1 MAEKERIYLADG
13 FTVIGKTIGGWCAQN
28 RAHIC
33 TALGVAGT
41 VTTGVLSARSGARAA
56 RKIDRKE
63 KELGRRLSLKEKTC
77 LCGKDFIAPAVA
89 GTLSVIGT
97 VGSDVLNTKTIGIQN
112 AALIASEKA
121 YEQLSRKTR
130 EVLGEKKTQQVKD
143 EIAKEKVEQSG
154 VINAVNLDNAP
165 RTGSGTLYPFVDTY
179 SNLLFWSNLD
189 YINCVLK
196 DLQSM
201 MRDLLPRG
209 GEFDYDSKIVGVPY
223 SEWLK
228 SLGFD
233 KKVWNCEERTKKGW
247 NKGYSEDGE
256 DDDPIEYTRS
266 TIEWEPGFAVTA
278 ISWEKDPVDM
288 RNGRLLKSSG
298 MW

>member
-1 MAEKERIYLADG
+1 MAEKKVYLADG
-13 FTVIGKTIGGWCAQN
+13 FTAIGKTIGQWCGQN
-28 RAHIC
+28 KAHIC

-63 KELGRRLSLKEKTC
+63 KELGRRLSFKEKAG

-121 YEQLSRKTR
+121 YEQLSKKTR
-130 EVLGEKKTQQVKD
+130 EVLGDKKAQQVKD
-143 EIAKEKVEQSG
+143 EIAKEEVEKSG
-154 VINAVNLDNAP
+154 VITQVNLDTAP

-189 YINCVLK
+189 YIHCVLK
-196 DLQSM
+196 DLQLM
-201 MRDLLPRG
+201 MRNLESRG
-209 GEFDYDSKIVGVPY
+209 NEFDHYGKIIGIPY

-233 KKVWNCEERTKKGW
+233 KKIWNCDERTKKGW
-247 NKGYSEDGE
+247 NKGYAEDGA
-256 DDDPIEYTRS
+256 DDDPIEIVRT

-278 ISWEKDPVDM
+278 IAWEKEPIDM
-288 RNGRLLKSSG
+288 RLGRTIKGSG